1 MNRLLIAL
9 AGAVLAV
16 TVTVPAAVPDPV
28 RLDSGSISG
37 TTGTSGEV
45 RIFRGVPYAAPPV
58 GALRWKAP
66 QPVARWEG
74 IRKADEY
81 GARCFQGGGGG
92 AARGGAARGG
102 GRRGGAAGD
111 QSAAPAAAGREGT
124 SDVGQRRAGGAG
136 RQGGQ
141 APPAGIGAP
150 QATSED
156 CLFLNVWTPAKS
168 ASDRLPVMLW
178 IHGAGLTGGSGS
190 EPRYDGEE
198 LAKKGAVVITINYR
212 LGPFGWLAH
221 PDLSKESGYNGS
233 GNYGMMDSLAALQWV
248 QKNAAAFGGDPRR
261 VTIFGE
267 SAGAFLVSGL
277 VGSPEGK
284 GLFHRAIAESGGW
297 MGMGMAKMRTLA
309 EAQEAA
315 SKAVAAM
322 GVTSLADLRMKP
334 AEDIQRDLRG
344 AGLIVDGKYI
354 PEDLSDTFARG
365 KQKDVDLMV
374 GSNKDEGTFFNR
386 QTATVDQFTSQSKQR
401 LGELA
406 EPFLELYPAGSNE
419 EAVAS
424 SLRSFSD
431 EANWHMRIFAESQA
445 KLKKPKAYLYYFTR
459 EPVVA
464 PGQPSRGAS
473 HTVEIAYVFHR
484 AGMTPNA
491 NDVDRT
497 LEDAMSQ
504 YWVNFAATGD
514 PNGKGLPAW
523 PAIKDRKSGRAM
535 LLGDKIE
542 AEAAPDTARLGIF
555 DQAYAR
561 LLRAG
566 N

>member
-1 MNRLLIAL
+1 MNRLLVAL
-9 AGAVLAV
+9 GGAMLAI
-16 TVTVPAAVPDPV
+16 TVSLPAAVPDPV

-58 GALRWKAP
+58 GELRWKAP
-66 QPVARWEG
+66 QPVSKWEG
-74 IRKADEY
+74 VRRADEY

-92 AARGGAARGG
+92 GGAAA
-102 GRRGGAAGD
+102 GA
-111 QSAAPAAAGREGT
+111 
-124 SDVGQRRAGGAG
+124 RAGGAG
-136 RQGGQ
+136 AVPGDQPAAARPRGRRRRRWRQ
-141 APPAGIGAP
+141 APPAAAP
-150 QATSED
+150 QPTSED

-168 ASDRLPVMLW
+168 ASDRLPVMVW

-198 LAKKGAVVITINYR
+198 LSKKGAVVITINYR

-233 GNYGMMDSLAALQWV
+233 GNYGMMDSIAALQWV

-297 MGMGMAKMRTLA
+297 MGMGMGKMRTLA

-322 GVTSLADLRMKP
+322 GVASLADLRTKP

-354 PEDLSDTFARG
+354 PEDLSETFARG

-386 QTATVDQFTSQSKQR
+386 QTATADQFTSQSKQR

-406 EPFLELYPAGSNE
+406 EPFLKLYPASSNE

-464 PGQPSRGAS
+464 PVSRAAARRTRWKS
-473 HTVEIAYVFHR
+473 RTSSIA
-484 AGMTPNA
+484 
-491 NDVDRT
+491 
-497 LEDAMSQ
+497 
-504 YWVNFAATGD
+504 
-514 PNGKGLPAW
+514 PA
-523 PAIKDRKSGRAM
+523 
-535 LLGDKIE
+535 
-542 AEAAPDTARLGIF
+542 
-555 DQAYAR
+555 
-561 LLRAG
+561 
-566 N
+566 

>member
-1 MNRLLIAL
+1 MNRLLIAIG
-9 AGAVLAV
+9 GAVLAA
-16 TVTVPAAVPDPV
+16 TVSVPAAVPDPV
-28 RLDSGSISG
+28 RLDTGSISG
-37 TTGTSGEV
+37 TTGASGEI
-45 RIFRGVPYAAPPV
+45 RIFRGVPYAAPPT

-66 QPVARWEG
+66 QPVAKWEG

-92 AARGGAARGG
+92 GAGRGGAGGGG

-111 QSAAPAAAGREGT
+111 QAAAPTAPGRDGVPAA
-124 SDVGQRRAGGAG
+124 GQRRGGAG

-141 APPAGIGAP
+141 APPAGVGAQ

-168 ASDRLPVMLW
+168 ASDRLPVMVW

-233 GNYGMMDSLAALQWV
+233 GNYGMMDAIAALQWV

-297 MGMGMAKMRTLA
+297 MGMGMGKMRTLA
-309 EAQEAA
+309 DAQEAA

-322 GVTSLADLRMKP
+322 GVPSLADLRMKP

-354 PEDLSDTFARG
+354 P
-365 KQKDVDLMV
+365 
-374 GSNKDEGTFFNR
+374 
-386 QTATVDQFTSQSKQR
+386 
-401 LGELA
+401 
-406 EPFLELYPAGSNE
+406 
-419 EAVAS
+419 
-424 SLRSFSD
+424 
-431 EANWHMRIFAESQA
+431 
-445 KLKKPKAYLYYFTR
+445 
-459 EPVVA
+459 
-464 PGQPSRGAS
+464 
-473 HTVEIAYVFHR
+473 
-484 AGMTPNA
+484 
-491 NDVDRT
+491 
-497 LEDAMSQ
+497 
-504 YWVNFAATGD
+504 
-514 PNGKGLPAW
+514 
-523 PAIKDRKSGRAM
+523 
-535 LLGDKIE
+535 
-542 AEAAPDTARLGIF
+542 
-555 DQAYAR
+555 
-561 LLRAG
+561 
-566 N
+566 